1 MGPTHLGS
9 FAEERSFCRTFQ
21 LHATNN
27 IFTTIWTIGATS
39 YPKNGSYTFG
49 QLGQDQ
55 CDQPACWDAFFPWVS
70 VFFNSKRSEA
80 SKLQPKMIFSLN
92 RKFSKASKSI
102 KLFNKRATWYQRQLS
117 ILKSC
122 HPGHDI
128 PHKYTIMHICTWLK
142 AWIPCLEYVD

>member
-1 MGPTHLGS
+1 MGHTHLNS
-9 FAEERSFCRTFQ
+9 FAEERSFCRTFYNNLDNRGYQ
-21 LHATNN
+21 LPQKWVLH
-27 IFTTIWTIGATS
+27 IWTVGPPGILRCLFS
-39 YPKNGSYTFG
+39 
-49 QLGQDQ
+49 
-55 CDQPACWDAFFPWVS
+55 VS
-70 VFFNSKRSEA
+70 FRFFNSKRSEA
-80 SKLQPKMIFSLN
+80 SKLQPKMLFSLN